1 MIEISIPGFG
11 EVKIAHIVMDYN
23 GTMACDGIVFEGL
36 KSLVE
41 ILSNQVELHVI
52 TADTFGIAEEQ
63 LKDFPVTRS
72 ILPES
77 SQDKAKLMYVEQ
89 LGCDNCVAIGN
100 GRNDRAMLDAAKIGI
115 VLLQE
120 EGAAVKSVMAADIM
134 CRDIRSAL
142 SLFTEHKRLT
152 ATLRS

>member
-1 MIEISIPGFG
+1 MIEIVIPGYG
-11 EVKIAHIVMDYN
+11 DVKIAHIVMDYN
-23 GTMACDGIVFEGL
+23 GTMACDGIVLDNLREITD
-36 KSLVE
+36 
-41 ILSNQVELHVI
+41 ILSKKVDLHVI

-63 LKDFPVTRS
+63 LKDFPVSLS

-100 GRNDRAMLDAAKIGI
+100 GRNDSAMLEAAKIGI

-120 EGAAVKSVMAADIM
+120 EGAAVKSTMAADIM
-134 CRDIRSAL
+134 CRDLRSAL